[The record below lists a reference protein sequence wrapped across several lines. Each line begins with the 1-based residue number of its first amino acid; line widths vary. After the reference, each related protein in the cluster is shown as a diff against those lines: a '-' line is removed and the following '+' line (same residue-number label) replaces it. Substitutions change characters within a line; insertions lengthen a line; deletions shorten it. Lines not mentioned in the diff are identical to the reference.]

1 MAWLVSGA
9 LLIAFASYV
18 ALPFGLAS
26 YLPLFA
32 ARYGLHL
39 DVGRVRV
46 DPFRSGLEF
55 SGVRMA
61 TSGDSSVE
69 WSHVETRID
78 LAQLLS
84 GRLVLD
90 DIRLS
95 EATLHAGGLGV
106 MGAAAGMLAEA
117 PAGLPGEVSVGELVI
132 DGVEFATVS
141 EAFGRPVAIE
151 WLRLSSLDEVFRPEG
166 TEVEADI
173 SIGKGRSRLR
183 GRLDFDETGWIL
195 DAGVDANDVPLDGFP
210 ALLGAEGSWRGTLG
224 GTGSVRLVHAP
235 ANRAF
240 SVATAGRWVV
250 DGLELGLARLALSG
264 ARAEWDGAASMTF
277 SGDGVD
283 ALGIDGEVGLREL
296 RADVADMLAI
306 EAADLTL
313 RIVELDGWVFDGKST
328 VHAANASTD
337 RAHFRATNGFGVDVP
352 GRRADAVERNGGTPA
367 AERDAAPSGP
377 GDTRSSLRVRIREA
391 GTADSGAVVRVV
403 DRTTEP
409 DFAARV
415 EVTSA
420 TLRGFDHSA
429 VGVPARFSVEADADV
444 FTALQAGGVLVPT
457 STGADF
463 DLDATIHGLSLREL
477 SPYSR
482 LHLGQ
487 PIEDGQA
494 DVTLHATIRT
504 SDLEGVADFTM
515 RDIVLGK
522 SEPPAGSPGR
532 RAEHPSALGTALD
545 SLEDEQ
551 GRIELKVPLRGRLD
565 APGFDFDALVALALA
580 NTVLETAEASPEA
593 E

>member
-18 ALPFGLAS
+18 ALPIGLAS

-39 DVGRVRV
+39 DVERVRV

-61 TSGDSSVE
+61 APGDSSIE

-90 DIRLS
+90 DFRLS
-95 EATLHAGGLGV
+95 GATLRAGGAGV
-106 MGAAAGMLAEA
+106 EAAGVLAEA

-141 EAFGRPVAIE
+141 EALGRPVAVE

-183 GRLDFDETGWIL
+183 GRLNFDETGWIL

-210 ALLGAEGSWRGTLG
+210 ALLGAEGSWRGTLD
-224 GTGSVRLVHAP
+224 GTGPVRLVYAP
-235 ANRAF
+235 VDRAF
-240 SVATAGRWVV
+240 SVATAGRWVA
-250 DGLELGLARLALSG
+250 DGLELGLARVALSG
-264 ARAEWDGAASMTF
+264 VRAEWDGAASMTF

-283 ALGIDGEVGLREL
+283 ALSVDGEAGFRGF
-296 RADVADMLAI
+296 RADVADVLAI
-306 EAADLTL
+306 EAAELTL
-313 RIVELDGWVFDGKST
+313 RIIELDGLILDGGST
-328 VHAANASTD
+328 VHAAGALAD
-337 RAHFRATNGFGVDVP
+337 RTYFRAAEDFGVDVP
-352 GRRADAVERNGGTPA
+352 GLRADAVEWNDGTPA
-367 AERDAAPSGP
+367 VERDAAPPGP
-377 GDTRSSLRVRIREA
+377 GDTRSSFRVRIREA
-391 GTADSGAVVRVV
+391 STADSGTVVRIV

-415 EVTSA
+415 DVTSA
-420 TLRGFDHSA
+420 TLRGFDPA
-429 VGVPARFSVEADADV
+429 AAGVPARFSVEAAADV
-444 FTALQAGGVLVPT
+444 FTVLQAGGVLVPT

-494 DVTLHATIRT
+494 DVTLQATIRA

-515 RDIVLGK
+515 RDVVLGK
-522 SEPPAGSPGR
+522 SELPAGSSGR
-532 RAEHPSALGTALD
+532 RAENPSALGAALD

-565 APGFDFDALVALALA
+565 APGFDFDALVALTLA
-580 NTVLETAEASPEA
+580 DTVLETAEALPKA

>member
-18 ALPFGLAS
+18 ALPIGLAS

-39 DVGRVRV
+39 DVERVRV

-61 TSGDSSVE
+61 APGDSSIE
-69 WSHVETRID
+69 CSRVETRVD

-90 DIRLS
+90 DFRLS
-95 EATLHAGGLGV
+95 GATLRAGGAGV
-106 MGAAAGMLAEA
+106 EAAGVLAEA

-132 DGVEFATVS
+132 DGVELATVS
-141 EAFGRPVAIE
+141 EALGRPVAVE

-183 GRLDFDETGWIL
+183 GRLNFDETGWIL

-210 ALLGAEGSWRGTLG
+210 ALLGAEGSWRGTLD
-224 GTGSVRLVHAP
+224 GTGPVRLVYAP
-235 ANRAF
+235 VDRAF
-240 SVATAGRWVV
+240 SVATAGRWVA
-250 DGLELGLARLALSG
+250 DGLELGLARVALSG
-264 ARAEWDGAASMTF
+264 VRAEWDGAASMTF

-283 ALGIDGEVGLREL
+283 ALSVDGEAGFRGF
-296 RADVADMLAI
+296 RADVADVLAI
-306 EAADLTL
+306 EAAELTL
-313 RIVELDGWVFDGKST
+313 RIIELDGLILDGGST
-328 VHAANASTD
+328 VHAAGALAD
-337 RAHFRATNGFGVDVP
+337 RTYFRTTEDFGVDVP
-352 GRRADAVERNGGTPA
+352 GLRADAVERNDGTPA
-367 AERDAAPSGP
+367 VERDAAPPGP
-377 GDTRSSLRVRIREA
+377 GDTRSSFRVRIREA
-391 GTADSGAVVRVV
+391 STADSGTVVRIV

-415 EVTSA
+415 DVTSA
-420 TLRGFDHSA
+420 TLRGFDPA
-429 VGVPARFSVEADADV
+429 AAGVPARFSVEAAADV
-444 FTALQAGGVLVPT
+444 FTVLRAGGVLVPT

-494 DVTLHATIRT
+494 DVTLQATIRA

-515 RDIVLGK
+515 RDVVLGK
-522 SEPPAGSPGR
+522 SELPAGSSGR
-532 RAEHPSALGTALD
+532 RAENPSALGAALD

-565 APGFDFDALVALALA
+565 APGFDFDALVALTLA
-580 NTVLETAEASPEA
+580 DTVLETAEALPKA

>member
-1 MAWLVSGA
+1 MAWLASGA
-9 LLIAFASYV
+9 LFIAFASYV

-32 ARYGLHL
+32 ARYGLQL

-46 DPFRSGLEF
+46 EPFRSRLEF
-55 SGVRMA
+55 SGARMA
-61 TSGDSSVE
+61 TSGGSSIE
-69 WSHVETRID
+69 WSHVETRVD

-90 DIRLS
+90 ALRLS
-95 EATLHAGGLGV
+95 EATLRTGGAGV
-106 MGAAAGMLAEA
+106 EAAGVLAEL

-132 DGVEFATVS
+132 DGVEVATVS
-141 EAFGRPVAIE
+141 EALGLPVAIE
-151 WLRLSSLDEVFRPEG
+151 RLRLSSFDEVFRPEG
-166 TEVEADI
+166 TEVEADV

-183 GRLDFDETGWIL
+183 GRLNLDETSWIL

-210 ALLGAEGSWRGTLG
+210 VLLGAGGAWRGTLD
-224 GTGSVRLVHAP
+224 GTGPVRLVYTP

-250 DGLELGLARLALSG
+250 DAPELGLARIALSG
-264 ARAEWDGAASMTF
+264 ARAEWDGAASMRF

-283 ALGIDGEVGLREL
+283 ALSVDGEVGFRGF
-296 RADVADMLAI
+296 RVDAADVLAI
-306 EAADLTL
+306 EAEELTL
-313 RIVELDGWVFDGKST
+313 RIIELDGLILDGGST
-328 VHAANASTD
+328 VPAASAFAD
-337 RAHFRATNGFGVDVP
+337 RTHFRATEDFGVDVA
-352 GRRADAVERNGGTPA
+352 GRRADAVGWNGGTPA
-367 AERDAAPSGP
+367 AERGGASFGP
-377 GDTRSSLRVRIREA
+377 GDAEPSFRVRIREA
-391 GTADSGAVVRVV
+391 GTADSGAVVRIV

-409 DFAARV
+409 DFATRV

-420 TLRGFDHSA
+420 TLRGFDHAA
-429 VGVPARFSVEADADV
+429 VGVPARFSVEAAADV

-457 STGADF
+457 STGADI

-482 LHLGQ
+482 LHLGRS
-487 PIEDGQA
+487 IEDGQA
-494 DVTLHATIRT
+494 DVTLHATIRA

-515 RDIVLGK
+515 RDVVLGK
-522 SEPPAGSPGR
+522 SGSPGR
-532 RAEHPSALGTALD
+532 RVEHPSVLDAALD

-551 GRIELKVPLRGRLD
+551 GRIELKVPLRGKLD
-565 APGFDFDALVALALA
+565 APGFDFDALAALALA
-580 NTVLETAEASPEA
+580 NTVLETAEALPEA